1 MKSHNQREIA
11 TSLPPPYLVS
21 RQSKKRKW
29 LGAVASLISFLVV
42 VVDVI
47 VNAVKGREMRSYYF
61 VDLTWKETAQLHF
74 SSPSQQ
80 AHRRALSLTLQFLF
94 VIKPCTQEKKKKKN
108 YAMYKKKQMPANTGA
123 IKGAKIHDWIQTEL
137 RTWSIALLSF
147 LNTNQQ
153 QWRR

>member
-1 MKSHNQREIA
+1 MKSHNQREIG

-29 LGAVASLISFLVV
+29 LGAVASLISFLVVV

-80 AHRRALSLTLQFLF
+80 AHRRALSHPPVPFRHQ
-94 VIKPCTQEKKKKKN
+94 
-108 YAMYKKKQMPANTGA
+108 AMYTGEEEEEIMLCIKKIDASKHGCYKRSENSWLNSDGA
-123 IKGAKIHDWIQTEL
+123 QDLINST
-137 RTWSIALLSF
+137 SLLP
-147 LNTNQQ
+147 
-153 QWRR
+153 